1 MKKSLIKIKAFFIF
15 YNRGDIMANTCGC
28 NNTANTCNTSNKK
41 NTCGGG
47 FAFILVLFILIILV
61 GAAWVN

>member
-1 MKKSLIKIKAFFIF
+1 
-15 YNRGDIMANTCGC
+15 MANTCGI
-28 NNTANTCNTSNKK
+28 NTNTNTDCCKK

>member
-1 MKKSLIKIKAFFIF
+1 
-15 YNRGDIMANTCGC
+15 MANTCGC